1 MNNDVLDEFDKL
13 LLEDRKSNSGSSDLP
28 KEKNNRKV
36 AKNISDRRNSAVVKN
51 RIANNERSSDSQ
63 SGSGMVSV
71 HICLTPE
78 IYRMLR
84 LASGFLGVSMSSLIR
99 DNIVSL
105 SDSIKEL
112 ISKYPK
118 EKLDYEFMRDYLM
131 NNLKF

>member
-28 KEKNNRKV
+28 QEKKNRKV
-36 AKNISDRRNSAVVKN
+36 GKNISDKRDSAVVKN

-63 SGSGMVSV
+63 AGSGMVSV

-84 LASGFLGVSMSSLIR
+84 LASGFLGVSMSNLIR
-99 DNIVSL
+99 KNVVSL
-105 SDSIKEL
+105 SDSIKDVF
-112 ISKYPK
+112 SKYPK
-118 EKLDYEFMRDYLM
+118 ENLDFDSLRDYL
-131 NNLKF
+131 NDNLKF